1 MATTTLDAP
10 TCLKAGCP
18 SELDLA
24 DLLAAETPPEA
35 HGAITEHIGECEGCQ
50 KRLDLLATGEIPI
63 LAEAVRGIDAD
74 HPAKHSALWKAL
86 DEVVG
91 SATRT
96 HAGSPE
102 PERPREL
109 ELGFLEPSDK
119 PGFIGRLGTFDVVR
133 IVGRGGMGVV
143 LHAFDPSLQRDIAI
157 KLLDPQL
164 ASNTTA
170 RQRFC
175 REARA
180 AGAVTHE
187 NIVAVHQVDE
197 DPKSGLPFF
206 VMQLVTGESLDQRLR
221 RVGKLPLNDVIRL
234 AAQAAAGLAAAH
246 ASGLI
251 HRDIKPGNMLLESP
265 TDRLKL
271 TDFGLARS
279 AEDLR
284 LTRTGFVSG
293 TPLYMAPE
301 QAKGDEADH
310 RADLFSL
317 GVVLYECL
325 AGKPPFDGKTPLAVL
340 RRVAD
345 EPHEALNHFSPDVPK
360 WFEDVVDK
368 LLAKNPDD
376 RFATAV
382 ELAAALGPFVPNHAS
397 MPCEVVSAEPCV
409 MAHPSSLSR
418 RALRRWKVKFAL
430 LLTIPFLL
438 GIFLTTAFWLAVLPL
453 SPQVVVS
460 ERPPETAP
468 ALAAADDGIAG
479 TLAPY
484 ASNAGPVWSASVSPD
499 GKTLVMGL
507 EDGHVLVYDIAGHSV
522 RASLKEHSGPV
533 WGIEFFPNSNR
544 FVSVSDDGT
553 VKIWGVGK
561 AKPLSSLPAKSGVRS
576 VAVAG
581 HGGSIATGDRNGN
594 VIVWD
599 VTKEAPIK
607 IKEYEH
613 GGTVSAV
620 AFDKQGLMVASG
632 GSDKTVKLWN
642 PADDGTEPRLTLPE
656 HKGPIYAV
664 ALSPD
669 DNLIA
674 TGGWDGIIRIWDQN
688 TGTPVRELKGH
699 SYDVWSLSF
708 GMRDGKPILASAGQ
722 DGSVRLWDPNSG
734 DQIAKFKGHSPTA
747 HVVRF
752 GPDSREVFSGG
763 RDGFVR
769 VWDVPK

>member
-1 MATTTLDAP
+1 MATTILKTP
-10 TCLKAGCP
+10 TCSKAGCP

-24 DLLAAETPPEA
+24 DLLDAETPPDA
-35 HGAITEHIGECEGCQ
+35 YGAITEHIGECEGCQ

-63 LAEAVRGIDAD
+63 LAQAVRGIDAVN
-74 HPAKHSALWKAL
+74 PAKHSALWKAL
-86 DEVVG
+86 DDVAG
-91 SATRT
+91 PATRT
-96 HAGSPE
+96 HAGSV
-102 PERPREL
+102 RPDPAGEL
-109 ELGFLEPSDK
+109 ELAFLDK
-119 PGFIGRLGTFDVVR
+119 TENPAHIGRLSTFEVIRV
-133 IVGRGGMGVV
+133 VGRGGMGVV

-180 AGAVTHE
+180 AAAVTHE

-206 VMQLVTGESLDQRLR
+206 VMQLVSGESLDQRLR
-221 RVGKLPLNDVIRL
+221 RVGKLPVNDAIRL

-284 LTRTGFVSG
+284 LTKTGFVSG

-345 EPHEALNHFSPDVPK
+345 EPHEPLNHFSPDVPK
-360 WFEDVVDK
+360 WFEDVIDK

-376 RFATAV
+376 RFATAA
-382 ELAAALGPFVPNHAS
+382 ELGIALAPFVPNHS
-397 MPCEVVSAEPCV
+397 SQPCEVASAEPCV
-409 MAHPSSLSR
+409 MIHPSSLSR
-418 RALRRWKVKFAL
+418 RALRQWKVKFAL
-430 LLTIPFLL
+430 LMTIPFLL
-438 GIFLTTAFWLAVLPL
+438 GTLFATAFWLAVLPL
-453 SPQVVVS
+453 SPQVIGRAP
-460 ERPPETAP
+460 EPPSGV
-468 ALAAADDGIAG
+468 ADDGIASG
-479 TLAPY
+479 HTPFAGN
-484 ASNAGPVWSASVSPD
+484 SGPVWSLGISPE

-507 EDGHVLVYDIAGHSV
+507 EDGRIIVYDIPEH
-522 RASLKEHSGPV
+522 RLRYTLEEHSGPV
-533 WGIEFFPNSNR
+533 WGIDFFPDGKR
-544 FVSVSDDGT
+544 FASVSDDGN
-553 VKIWGVGK
+553 VKIWELDK
-561 AKPLSSLPAKSGVRS
+561 SQSLSTLPGTSGVRS
-576 VAVAG
+576 VAVAS
-581 HGGSIATGDRNGN
+581 HGRSIATGDRNGN
-594 VIVWD
+594 VVVWD
-599 VTKEAPIK
+599 VKDQKPFRFYT
-607 IKEYEH
+607 H
-613 GGTVSAV
+613 SGTVTAI
-620 AFDKQGLMVASG
+620 AFDKQGLMVASA
-632 GSDKTVKLWN
+632 GSDKTIKLWN
-642 PADDGTEPRLTLPE
+642 LTNDDTKPRLTLPG

-669 DNLIA
+669 DSLIA
-674 TGGWDGIIRIWDQN
+674 SAGWDGAIKIWDESN
-688 TGTPVRELKGH
+688 GTELRELKGH
-699 SYDVWSLSF
+699 TYDVWSLSF
-708 GMRDGKPILASAGQ
+708 GMRDGKLALGSAGQ
-722 DGSVRLWDPNSG
+722 DGSIRVWDPNSG
-734 DQIAKFKGHSPTA
+734 EQTLKFQGHKPTA

-752 GPDSREVFSGG
+752 GPDSKEVFSGG